1 MSKKMIHQEYLDKV
15 FNLAGEEYAVLEE
28 YVKSNVKLLTRH
40 NACNREW
47 RINPNKFLMGR
58 RCPYCRYENA
68 GDKTRKPIGTLINQ
82 VSNINNGEF
91 ELVSG
96 IYENNTSIMEFSHTV
111 CGRTFSMS
119 SANFLM
125 GKKCPLCVKDT
136 RRKNISKHHEQFM
149 KEMQE
154 KYGEEYVALGEYIN
168 CKTHMIIKHCCG
180 HEWLVS
186 PSNILR
192 GYGCPVCGTK
202 RRIELSK
209 KSPEVFEREVL
220 EIGHGEYDILGDYLG
235 NRIKIKLLHKVCDNT
250 YDVTPSNFLKGRGC
264 PHCHSSS
271 NGEREIRHFLKDNH
285 IPFVKNFSFS
295 DCQYKRVLTFDVGI
309 NSDGYTPILIEF
321 QGSQHYSPRDFFG
334 GEKTFQTQLKKDKIK
349 YDYCVTHHY
358 NLIIIPYWNFKKIK
372 QILESELLPLLEGR

>member
-1 MSKKMIHQEYLDKV
+1 MRKKMIHQEYLDKV
-15 FNLAGEEYAVLEE
+15 FNLVGEEYAVLEE

-40 NACNREW
+40 NVCNREW

-82 VSNINNGEF
+82 VSNINSGEF
-91 ELVSG
+91 ELVGG

-136 RRKNISKHHEQFM
+136 QRKNKSKTQERF
-149 KEMQE
+149 EEEIQE
-154 KYGEEYVALGEYIN
+154 KYGEEYSVLGEYIN
-168 CKTHMIIKHCCG
+168 SGIHILMKHCCG
-180 HEWLVS
+180 HEWLVT

-192 GYGCPVCGTK
+192 GYGCPICGAK
-202 RRIELSK
+202 KSVEASK
-209 KSPEVFEREVL
+209 KSPEVFALEVL
-220 EIGHGEYDILGDYLG
+220 GLGRGEYEVVGDYLG
-235 NRIKIKLLHKVCDNT
+235 NRVKIKLYHKICGNS
-250 YDVTPSNFLKGRGC
+250 YDVIPSNFLKGRGC
-264 PHCHSSS
+264 PYCRSSS
-271 NGEREIRHFLKDNH
+271 NGERVIRDFLKDNN
-285 IPFVKNFSFS
+285 ISFVKNFSFS
-295 DCQYKRVLTFDVGI
+295 DCRYKNPLTFDAEI
-309 NSDGYTPILIEF
+309 TNSKGVPILIEF

-358 NLIIIPYWNFKKIK
+358 NLIIIPYWNFKKIR
-372 QILESELLPLLEGR
+372 QILEGELLPLLERR